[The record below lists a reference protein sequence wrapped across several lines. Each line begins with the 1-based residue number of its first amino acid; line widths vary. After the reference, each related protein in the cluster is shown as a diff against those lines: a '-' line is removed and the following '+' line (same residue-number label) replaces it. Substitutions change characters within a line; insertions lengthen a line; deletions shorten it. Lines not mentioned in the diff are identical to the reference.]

1 MTAEGKTNNLICG
14 VIYTTVILFR
24 NLFYYVILTSDK
36 TREKKMDHVLSVDQF
51 DRSALED
58 FFKRVDAM
66 RELVKKDGGDE
77 RLAHHVIANLFFE
90 PSTRTNSSFTA
101 AMYRLGGGVIN
112 INDVQKTTSVA
123 KGETLEDTVR
133 MLAGYADAIVIR
145 HSEVG
150 AMARAAAV
158 SSVPIINAGEG
169 VGEHPTQALLDL
181 YTIYQEKGK
190 IDGLTITMLGD
201 LKYGRTPHSL
211 AKILNNFDVSIRF
224 ASPVSLAFPADLQAE
239 LKNDVSVTSSLAE
252 VLPESDVLYATRI
265 QKERIDDPAEYEQ
278 IGDSYHITKQS
289 LAQMKQDAIIMHP
302 LPRVDEITTD
312 VDSDPRAAY
321 FRQAEN
327 GLYVRMA
334 LFDMLIKR

>member
-1 MTAEGKTNNLICG
+1 MIKQG
-14 VIYTTVILFR
+14 R
-24 NLFYYVILTSDK
+24 
-36 TREKKMDHVLSVDQF
+36 RKMDHILTVDQF

-58 FFKRVDAM
+58 LFKRTDAM
-66 RELVKKDGGDE
+66 RELVKKDGGDD
-77 RLAHHVIANLFFE
+77 RLAHHVTANLFYE
-90 PSTRTNSSFTA
+90 TSTRTNSSFTA

-112 INDVQKTTSVA
+112 INDVQNTSVA
-123 KGETLEDTVR
+123 KGESLEDTIR
-133 MLAGYADAIVIR
+133 MLAGYADTIVIR

-150 AMARAAAV
+150 SMARAAAV
-158 SSVPIINAGEG
+158 SSVPIINGGEG
-169 VGEHPTQALLDL
+169 VGEHPTQSLLDL

-211 AKILNNFDVSIRF
+211 AKILNNFDVTLNF
-224 ASPVSLAFPADLQAE
+224 VAPTSLTFPDDLQAL
-239 LKNDVSVTSSLAE
+239 LKNKVSVTTSLGDVVA
-252 VLPESDVLYATRI
+252 ESDVLYATRI

-278 IGDSYHITKQS
+278 AGEAYRVTKDT
-289 LAQMKQDAIIMHP
+289 LATMKKDAIIMHP

-327 GLYVRMA
+327 GLYIRMA

>member
-1 MTAEGKTNNLICG
+1 
-14 VIYTTVILFR
+14 
-24 NLFYYVILTSDK
+24 
-36 TREKKMDHVLSVDQF
+36 
-51 DRSALED
+51 
-58 FFKRVDAM
+58 M
-66 RELVKKDGGDE
+66 RELVKNGGGDE
-77 RLAHHVIANLFFE
+77 RLAHHVTANLFYE
-90 PSTRTNSSFTA
+90 TSTRTNSSFTA

-112 INDVQKTTSVA
+112 ITDVHNTSVA

-150 AMARAAAV
+150 SMKRAAAV
-158 SSVPIINAGEG
+158 SSVPIINGGEG
-169 VGEHPTQALLDL
+169 VGEHPTQSLLDL
-181 YTIYQEKGK
+181 YTIYQEKGT

-211 AKILNNFDVSIRF
+211 AKILNNFDVTLNFVSP
-224 ASPVSLAFPADLQAE
+224 ASLPFPDDLKQQ
-239 LKNDVSVTSSLAE
+239 LKNKFSETTSLGDVVS
-252 VLPESDVLYATRI
+252 ESDVIYATRI
-265 QKERIDDPAEYEQ
+265 QKERIADPAEYEQ
-278 IGDSYHITKQS
+278 IGDSYHVTKET

-312 VDSDPRAAY
+312 VDDDPRAAY

-327 GLYVRMA
+327 GLYLRMA

>member
-1 MTAEGKTNNLICG
+1 
-14 VIYTTVILFR
+14 
-24 NLFYYVILTSDK
+24 
-36 TREKKMDHVLSVDQF
+36 MDHVLSVDQF

-58 FFKRVDAM
+58 IFKRTDAM
-66 RELVKKDGGDE
+66 RELVKNGGGDE
-77 RLAHHVIANLFFE
+77 RLAHHVTANLFYE

-112 INDVQKTTSVA
+112 ITDMQNTSVV

-145 HSEVG
+145 HSEIG
-150 AMARAAAV
+150 AMKRAAAV
-158 SSVPIINAGEG
+158 SSVPILNAGEG

-181 YTIYQEKGK
+181 YTIYQEKGT
-190 IDGLTITMLGD
+190 IDGLTITMVGD

-211 AKILNNFDVSIRF
+211 AKILNNFDVTINF
-224 ASPVSLAFPADLQAE
+224 VSPESLAFPADIQSEVSNAVTATTRL
-239 LKNDVSVTSSLAE
+239 NDVLAA
-252 VLPESDVLYATRI
+252 SDVVYVTRI
-265 QKERIDDPAEYEQ
+265 QKERIQDPAEYEQ
-278 IGDSYHITKQS
+278 IGDAYSVNKQT
-289 LAQMKQDAIIMHP
+289 LTMMKQDAIIMHP

-312 VDSDPRAAY
+312 VDDDPRAAY

>member
-1 MTAEGKTNNLICG
+1 
-14 VIYTTVILFR
+14 
-24 NLFYYVILTSDK
+24 
-36 TREKKMDHVLSVDQF
+36 MDHILSVDQF

-58 FFKRVDAM
+58 LFKRTDAM

-77 RLAHHVIANLFFE
+77 RLAHHIVANLFYE

-101 AMYRLGGGVIN
+101 AMGRLGGSVIN
-112 INDVQKTTSVA
+112 INDVKNTSVV
-123 KGETLEDTVR
+123 KGESLEDTIR
-133 MLAGYADAIVIR
+133 MLAGYSDCIVMR

-150 AMARAAAV
+150 SMARAAAV
-158 SSVPIINAGEG
+158 SSVPIINGGEG
-169 VGEHPTQALLDL
+169 VGEHPTQSLLDI
-181 YTIYQEKGK
+181 YTIYQEKGT

-211 AKILNNFDVSIRF
+211 AKILNNFKVTLQFVSP
-224 ASPVSLAFPADLQAE
+224 ASLAFPDDLQAK
-239 LKNDVSVTSSLAE
+239 LKNKVTVTTSLDEA
-252 VLPESDVLYATRI
+252 LASSDVLYATRI

-278 IGDSYHITKQS
+278 IGDAYHVTKDTLS
-289 LAQMKQDAIIMHP
+289 KMKQDAIIMHP

-312 VDSDPRAAY
+312 VDDDPRAAY

>member
-1 MTAEGKTNNLICG
+1 
-14 VIYTTVILFR
+14 
-24 NLFYYVILTSDK
+24 
-36 TREKKMDHVLSVDQF
+36 MDHILSVDQF

-58 FFKRVDAM
+58 LFKRTDAM

-77 RLAHHVIANLFFE
+77 RLSHHVSANLFYE
-90 PSTRTNSSFTA
+90 TSTRTNSSFTA

-112 INDVQKTTSVA
+112 INDVQKTSVA
-123 KGETLEDTVR
+123 KGETLEDTIR
-133 MLAGYADAIVIR
+133 MLSGYADAIVIR

-150 AMARAAAV
+150 SMKRAAAV
-158 SSVPIINAGEG
+158 SSVPIINGGEG
-169 VGEHPTQALLDL
+169 VGEHPTQSLLDV
-181 YTIYQEKGK
+181 YTIYQEKGT

-224 ASPVSLAFPADLQAE
+224 VSPASLAFPTELQTP
-239 LKNDVSVTSSLAE
+239 LTNKFSVTTSLDEVLAE
-252 VLPESDVLYATRI
+252 TDVLYATRI
-265 QKERIDDPAEYEQ
+265 QKERIDDPAEYEK
-278 IGDSYHITKQS
+278 IGDAYQVTAETLSK
-289 LAQMKQDAIIMHP
+289 MKTDAIIMHP

-327 GLYVRMA
+327 GLYLRMA